1 MAITSAQADHD
12 PVKVAAPSSAPSP
25 ADSDTEAGRKSS
37 PPPSTNKTPSPPQT
51 SFQVDDKP
59 AIPLPGWKRWLTL
72 FSICVA
78 VFPSNFNN
86 TCIMS
91 AVPEISA
98 DLQTDEGVVAAANA
112 GMFGAMAL
120 CVFVWMPLGVLLGRR
135 TTVLVANA
143 VVCACSLISALAPN
157 VVVLTA
163 FWLVS
168 GLTTP
173 FILVAGQTIL
183 SDIFEPTT
191 RGFATGL
198 ILGTSTIAKTIGPLS
213 GALIVTV
220 TSWRV
225 IFGASAFASFTG
237 LVLCFFFVPCA
248 PDHESQKHP
257 SDSHAQLTAR
267 RGPLEILL
275 VFNPVAVFRP
285 MKDPRVVLVHLSC
298 GLASFNLYSLL
309 SSIRSSVA
317 PRFNLTTPVSSGL
330 FYLAP
335 GIGFMVGNLVGGPL
349 SDYTVRKWIVKRGG
363 VRLPSDRLRSCLPA
377 TLVLA
382 PAGTLAFGWSIQERA
397 GDMALPIVATF
408 FQGIGLMDAFNG
420 LNTYAAEVDPESRNA
435 IISSKYLLQYIF
447 AAAGVGISPVLL
459 QNVGVGFTFT
469 LAAAASIIGGILV
482 AILVVSGG
490 GKGLA
495 LPGIGTNS
503 SRTKSASRY

>member
-1 MAITSAQADHD
+1 MAIVRAQPDHH
-12 PVKVAAPSSAPSP
+12 PVKVAAPSSASSS
-25 ADSDTEAGRKSS
+25 ADSDTEVGRTAAALL
-37 PPPSTNKTPSPPQT
+37 PSDQAPIPLQT
-51 SFQVDDKP
+51 SVQIDDKP
-59 AIPLPGWKRWLTL
+59 AIPLPGWKRWFTL

-91 AVPEISA
+91 AVPEVSA
-98 DLQTDEGVVAAANA
+98 DLQTDEHVVVAANA

-135 TTVLVANA
+135 TAVLVANA

-157 VVVLTA
+157 VVVFTA
-163 FWLVS
+163 FWLIS

-173 FILVAGQTIL
+173 FLLVAGQTIL

-198 ILGTSTIAKTIGPLS
+198 ILGMSTIAKAIGPLS

-225 IFGASAFASFTG
+225 IFGASALVSFTA
-237 LVLCFFFVPCA
+237 LVLCFFLVPSA
-248 PDHESQKHP
+248 TGHGPQKHP
-257 SDSHAQLTAR
+257 SEIQAQPTAR

-275 VFNPVAVFRP
+275 MFNPVAVFRP
-285 MKDPRVVLVHLSC
+285 MKDPRVVLTHLSC

-335 GIGFMVGNLVGGPL
+335 GIGFLVGNLVGGRL

-363 VRLPSDRLRSCLPA
+363 MRLPSDRLRSCLPA
-377 TLVLA
+377 TLLLA
-382 PAGTLAFGWSIQERA
+382 PAGTLAFGWSVQERA
-397 GDMALPIVATF
+397 GGMALPIVATF

-420 LNTYAAEVDPESRNA
+420 LNTYAAEVVPESRNA
-435 IISSKYLLQYIF
+435 IISSKYLLQYTF
-447 AAAGVGISPVLL
+447 AAAGVGISPLLL

-469 LAAAASIIGGILV
+469 LTAAAAMIGGILI
-482 AILVVSGG
+482 ALLVVSGSG
-490 GKGLA
+490 NGVA
-495 LPGIGTNS
+495 LPRFKTNCGS
-503 SRTKSASRY
+503 KENGSRS